1 MLRNLCSY
9 THIIFYTIY
18 NIFRPTYKFH
28 AICKKSPSKF
38 DTISNSLSHTVHFWY
53 HLTSFLLT
61 LQVLQHTYNFFVI
74 VQVSYHIYFCFV
86 ILQVSCPIHLFLL
99 HPHIL
104 IAHALNY
111 RRTIPNPYFF
121 ASPLKILL
129 QPPFVFY
136 CNFPA
141 CCQTSLSFPNL
152 LLTRA

>member
-1 MLRNLCSY
+1 MTLLTCFGHSYSCIPYITFLVSLSYYMQQKNLMLRNLCSY

-104 IAHALNY
+104 IPHALNY
-111 RRTIPNPYFF
+111 RRTIPNPFF
-121 ASPLKILL
+121 L
-129 QPPFVFY
+129 
-136 CNFPA
+136 
-141 CCQTSLSFPNL
+141 
-152 LLTRA
+152 